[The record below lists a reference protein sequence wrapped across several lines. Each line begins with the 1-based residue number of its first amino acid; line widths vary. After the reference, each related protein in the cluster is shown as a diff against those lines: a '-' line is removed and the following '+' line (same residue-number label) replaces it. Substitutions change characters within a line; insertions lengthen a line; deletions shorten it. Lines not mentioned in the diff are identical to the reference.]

1 VAPRLEG
8 VVRDGL
14 TKATATSLKSTYF
27 TTYRALVRTP
37 EGVQWLERLWANR
50 DSVPSLTFA
59 ESDYIAMATELS
71 LREAPTWAAILEE
84 QLKRIEN
91 PDRRARFAFAM
102 PALSADPA
110 VRDQFFASLA
120 DPANRRREPWV
131 VDGLAALHHPLR
143 ARHAQKY
150 LRPSLD
156 LLREIQR
163 TGDIFFPKRW
173 LDATLGGHNSEVAAQ
188 EVRDFLNEH
197 ADYPAR
203 LRQIILQSADELFRA
218 SGVLSGR

>member
-1 VAPRLEG
+1 VAPRLEA

-14 TKATATSLKSTYF
+14 TKATATSLKATYF
-27 TTYRALVRTP
+27 TTYRVIARTP
-37 EGVQWLERLWANR
+37 EAVQWLERLWAKR
-50 DSVPSLTFA
+50 DSVPGLTFA
-59 ESDYIAMATELS
+59 ENDYIAMATELS
-71 LREAPTWAAILEE
+71 LREMPTWAAILEE

-91 PDRRARFAFAM
+91 PDRKARFAFAM

-173 LDATLGGHNSEVAAQ
+173 LDATLGGHNSDVAAQ
-188 EVRDFLNEH
+188 EVRDFLNEQT
-197 ADYPAR
+197 AYPAR

-218 SGVLSGR
+218 SAILSGR